1 MAGWGAIALQLL
13 PSVIGAMGNVTS
25 SYINSQG
32 SNSSAMN
39 QSTMNTQ
46 TGNTT
51 MSGNMNQAT
60 GTQGAQVTQ
69 GSTSGISDI
78 LGKALT
84 GITGNNSQTAANFN
98 AGQATTANN
107 LQSGQWSLGNLMNLW
122 SNARANELTAQS
134 QASAMAFN
142 REESQKNR
150 DWQQMMSSTAYQR
163 GVEDLKKAGLNP
175 ALAAYNGFGASSGS
189 GGQAAVGNTTFSHAQ
204 ASAVPAAH
212 AATMQAMYDYGNN
225 TSQFL
230 QNAMQAINTAK
241 ETKNWKEAGYMQSIM
256 QNIGSTSAKTVG
268 NIAQTANN
276 TYNNEQSG
284 RQTTTPTTVE
294 AGKKIVDVGNNAK
307 TKAAGAALYG
317 LGKAM
322 RKW

>member
-1 MAGWGAIALQLL
+1 MAGWGAIALQLM
-13 PSVIGAMGNVTS
+13 PSVIGALGNIATS
-25 SYINSQG
+25 WINSKG

-46 TGNTT
+46 TGNTSMT
-51 MSGNMNQAT
+51 GNTNQTT
-60 GTQGAQVTQ
+60 GTQGEQVTQ

-84 GITGNNSQTAANFN
+84 GITGNNSQTAAKFN

-107 LQSGQWSLGNLMNLW
+107 LQNGQWALGNLMNMW

-175 ALAAYNGFGASSGS
+175 ALAAYNGFGSSSGS

-204 ASAVPAAH
+204 ASAIPAAH
-212 AATMQAMYDYGNN
+212 TANMQAMYDYGNN

-241 ETKNWKEAGYMQSIM
+241 ETKNWEEAGYMQSIM

-268 NIAQTANN
+268 NIAETANN
-276 TYNNEQSG
+276 TYNNRSSEETATAPRIGIEADKAINDLKNKWNQGGKGKFSG
-284 RQTTTPTTVE
+284 SGGGR
-294 AGKKIVDVGNNAK
+294 GK
-307 TKAAGAALYG
+307 
-317 LGKAM
+317 
-322 RKW
+322 

>member
-13 PSVIGAMGNVTS
+13 PSVVGALGNVAS
-25 SYINSQG
+25 SWINSQG

-39 QSTMNTQ
+39 QNTMNTQ
-46 TGNTT
+46 TGNTSMT
-51 MSGNMNQAT
+51 GNTSQTT

-84 GITGNNSQTAANFN
+84 GITGNNSQAAANFN
-98 AGQATTANN
+98 SGQATTANN
-107 LQSGQWSLGNLMNLW
+107 LQSAQWSLGNLMNLW

-189 GGQAAVGNTTFSHAQ
+189 GGQAAVGNSTFSHAQ
-204 ASAVPAAH
+204 ASAIPAAH
-212 AATMQAMYDYGNN
+212 TATMQAMYDYGNN

-241 ETKNWKEAGYMQSIM
+241 ETKNWEEAGYMQSIM

-268 NIAQTANN
+268 NIAQNANN
-276 TYNNEQSG
+276 TYNNKSSKESATAPRIATEADKAITDLKNKWNTGGKGKFSGSGSG
-284 RQTTTPTTVE
+284 R
-294 AGKKIVDVGNNAK
+294 G
-307 TKAAGAALYG
+307 
-317 LGKAM
+317 
-322 RKW
+322 R

>member
-13 PSVIGAMGNVTS
+13 PSVVGALGNVAS
-25 SYINSQG
+25 SWINSQG

-39 QSTMNTQ
+39 QNTMNTQ
-46 TGNTT
+46 TGNTSMT
-51 MSGNMNQAT
+51 GNTSQTT

-107 LQSGQWSLGNLMNLW
+107 LQSAQWSLGNLMNLW

-142 REESQKNR
+142 RKESQKNR

-204 ASAVPAAH
+204 ASAIPAAH
-212 AATMQAMYDYGNN
+212 TATMQAMYDYGNN

-241 ETKNWKEAGYMQSIM
+241 ETKNWEEAGYMQSIM

-276 TYNNEQSG
+276 TYNNKSSEESATAPRITTEADKAITDLKNKWNTGGKGKFSGSGSG
-284 RQTTTPTTVE
+284 R
-294 AGKKIVDVGNNAK
+294 G
-307 TKAAGAALYG
+307 
-317 LGKAM
+317 
-322 RKW
+322 R

>member
-13 PSVIGAMGNVTS
+13 PSVVGALGNVAS
-25 SYINSQG
+25 SWINSQG

-39 QSTMNTQ
+39 QNTMNTQ
-46 TGNTT
+46 TGNTSMT
-51 MSGNMNQAT
+51 GNTSQTT

-84 GITGNNSQTAANFN
+84 GITGNNSQAAANFN
-98 AGQATTANN
+98 SGQATTANN
-107 LQSGQWSLGNLMNLW
+107 LQSAQWSLGNLMNLW

-150 DWQQMMSSTAYQR
+150 EWQQMMSSTAYQR

-189 GGQAAVGNTTFSHAQ
+189 GGQAAVGNTSFSHAQ
-204 ASAVPAAH
+204 ASAIPAAH
-212 AATMQAMYDYGNN
+212 TATMQAMYDYGNN

-241 ETKNWKEAGYMQSIM
+241 ETKNWEEAGYMQSIM

-268 NIAQTANN
+268 NIAQNANN
-276 TYNNEQSG
+276 TYNNRSSEETATAPRIATEADKAITDLKNKWNAGGKGKFSGSGSG
-284 RQTTTPTTVE
+284 R
-294 AGKKIVDVGNNAK
+294 G
-307 TKAAGAALYG
+307 
-317 LGKAM
+317 
-322 RKW
+322 R

>member
-13 PSVIGAMGNVTS
+13 PSVVGALGNIAS

-39 QSTMNTQ
+39 QSTMNNQ
-46 TGNTT
+46 VGTT
-51 MSGNMNQAT
+51 STNGNMSQAT

-84 GITGNNSQTAANFN
+84 GITGNNSGAAANFN
-98 AGQATTANN
+98 AGQASTANN
-107 LQSGQWSLGNLMNLW
+107 LQTGQWALGNLMNLW

-204 ASAVPAAH
+204 AASIPAAH
-212 AATMQAMYDYGNN
+212 TASMQAMYDYGNN
-225 TSQFL
+225 TAQFL

-241 ETKNWKEAGYMQSIM
+241 ETKNWEEAGHMQSIM
-256 QNIGSTSAKTVG
+256 QNIGSSSAKTVG

-276 TYNNEQSG
+276 TYNNKSSEEKATAPRIAKEADKAITDLKNKWNTGGKGKFSGSGSG
-284 RQTTTPTTVE
+284 R
-294 AGKKIVDVGNNAK
+294 G
-307 TKAAGAALYG
+307 
-317 LGKAM
+317 
-322 RKW
+322 R

>member
-13 PSVIGAMGNVTS
+13 PSVVGALGNVAS

-39 QSTMNTQ
+39 QNTMNSQVGNTSM
-46 TGNTT
+46 TGNMSQTT
-51 MSGNMNQAT
+51 GD
-60 GTQGAQVTQ
+60 QGAQVTQ
-69 GSTSGISDI
+69 GSVSGISDI
-78 LGKALT
+78 LGRAMT
-84 GITGNNSQTAANFN
+84 GITGNNAGTAANFN

-107 LQSGQWSLGNLMNLW
+107 LQTGQWALGNLMNLW

-204 ASAVPAAH
+204 ASAIPAAH
-212 AATMQAMYDYGNN
+212 TATMQAMYDYGNN
-225 TSQFL
+225 TAQFL

-241 ETKNWKEAGYMQSIM
+241 ETKNWEEAGYMQSIM
-256 QNIGSTSAKTVG
+256 QNIGSSSAKTVG
-268 NIAQTANN
+268 NMLKP
-276 TYNNEQSG
+276 
-284 RQTTTPTTVE
+284 QTTPITT
-294 AGKKIVDVGNNAK
+294 DP
-307 TKAAGAALYG
+307 
-317 LGKAM
+317 
-322 RKW
+322 RKRQQQHQE

>member
-1 MAGWGAIALQLL
+1 MGWGAIALQLL
-13 PSVIGAMGNVTS
+13 PSVIGALGNIAT
-25 SYINSQG
+25 SYINSKG

-46 TGNTT
+46 VANTST
-51 MSGNMNQAT
+51 SGNMSQET
-60 GTQGAQVTQ
+60 GTQGEQITQ
-69 GSTSGISDI
+69 GNTSGIADI

-84 GITGNNSQTAANFN
+84 GITGNNAGAAANFN
-98 AGQATTANN
+98 ASQAQTANN
-107 LQSGQWSLGNLMNLW
+107 LQFGQWALGNVMNMW

-134 QASAMAFN
+134 QTSAMAFN

-204 ASAVPAAH
+204 ASAIPATH
-212 AATMQAMYDYGNN
+212 TATMQAMYDYGNN
-225 TSQFL
+225 TAQFL
-230 QNAMQAINTAK
+230 QNAMQTINTAK
-241 ETKNWKEAGYMQSIM
+241 ETKNWEEAGYMQSIM
-256 QNIGSTSAKTVG
+256 QNIGSSSAKTVG

-276 TYNNEQSG
+276 QYNNESSEETASAPRIAAEADRAITDLKNKWNPNGKGKFSG
-284 RQTTTPTTVE
+284 SGGGR
-294 AGKKIVDVGNNAK
+294 GK
-307 TKAAGAALYG
+307 
-317 LGKAM
+317 
-322 RKW
+322 

>member
-13 PSVIGAMGNVTS
+13 PSVVGALGNVAS
-25 SYINSQG
+25 SWINSQG

-39 QSTMNTQ
+39 QNTMNTQ
-46 TGNTT
+46 TGNTSMT
-51 MSGNMNQAT
+51 GNTSQTT

-107 LQSGQWSLGNLMNLW
+107 LQSGQWALGNLMNLW

-163 GVEDLKKAGLNP
+163 GVKDLKEAGLNP

-189 GGQAAVGNTTFSHAQ
+189 GGQAAVGNSTFSHAQ
-204 ASAVPAAH
+204 ASAIPAAH
-212 AATMQAMYDYGNN
+212 TATMQAMYDYGNN

-241 ETKNWKEAGYMQSIM
+241 ETKNWEEAGYMQSIM

-276 TYNNEQSG
+276 TYNNKSSEETATAPRIATEADKAINDLKNKWNTGGKGKFSGSGSG
-284 RQTTTPTTVE
+284 R
-294 AGKKIVDVGNNAK
+294 G
-307 TKAAGAALYG
+307 
-317 LGKAM
+317 
-322 RKW
+322 R

>member
-1 MAGWGAIALQLL
+1 M
-13 PSVIGAMGNVTS
+13 
-25 SYINSQG
+25 G
-32 SNSSAMN
+32 SNRFAATAKRGRSLRKRCKQLYQQPGIKQQRNESEHHEQPGWEHQHERKHEPGN
-39 QSTMNTQ
+39 GNPST
-46 TGNTT
+46 
-51 MSGNMNQAT
+51 
-60 GTQGAQVTQ
+60 QVTQ

-84 GITGNNSQTAANFN
+84 GITGNNSGAAANFN
-98 AGQATTANN
+98 AGQASTANN
-107 LQSGQWSLGNLMNLW
+107 LQTGQWALGNLMNLW

-204 ASAVPAAH
+204 ASAIPAAH
-212 AATMQAMYDYGNN
+212 TASMQAMYDYGNN
-225 TSQFL
+225 TAQFL

-241 ETKNWKEAGYMQSIM
+241 ETKNWEEAGYMESIM
-256 QNIGSTSAKTVG
+256 QNIGSSSAKTVG

-276 TYNNEQSG
+276 TYNNKSSEEKATAPRIAKEADKTITDLKNKWNTGGKGKFSG
-284 RQTTTPTTVE
+284 SGGGR
-294 AGKKIVDVGNNAK
+294 G
-307 TKAAGAALYG
+307 
-317 LGKAM
+317 
-322 RKW
+322 R

>member
-13 PSVIGAMGNVTS
+13 PSVVGALGNVAS
-25 SYINSQG
+25 SWINSQG

-39 QSTMNTQ
+39 QNTMNTQ
-46 TGNTT
+46 TGNTSMT
-51 MSGNMNQAT
+51 GNTSQTT

-84 GITGNNSQTAANFN
+84 GITGNNSQAAANFN
-98 AGQATTANN
+98 SGQATTANN
-107 LQSGQWSLGNLMNLW
+107 LQSAQWSLGNLMNLW

-189 GGQAAVGNTTFSHAQ
+189 GGQAAVGNTSFSHAQ
-204 ASAVPAAH
+204 ASAIPAAH
-212 AATMQAMYDYGNN
+212 TATMQAMYDYGNN

-276 TYNNEQSG
+276 TYNNKSSEESATAPRIATEADKAITNLRNKWNTGGKGKFSGSGSG
-284 RQTTTPTTVE
+284 R
-294 AGKKIVDVGNNAK
+294 G
-307 TKAAGAALYG
+307 
-317 LGKAM
+317 
-322 RKW
+322 R

>member
-13 PSVIGAMGNVTS
+13 PSVVGALGNVAS

-39 QSTMNTQ
+39 QNTMNTQ
-46 TGNTT
+46 VGNTS
-51 MSGNMNQAT
+51 MSGNTSQAT
-60 GTQGAQVTQ
+60 GTQGEQVTQ
-69 GSTSGISDI
+69 GSTSGIADI

-84 GITGNNSQTAANFN
+84 GITGNNSQAAANFN

-107 LQSGQWSLGNLMNLW
+107 LQSGQWTLGNLMNLW

-163 GVEDLKKAGLNP
+163 GVKDLKEAGLNP

-189 GGQAAVGNTTFSHAQ
+189 GGQASVGNTTFSHAQ
-204 ASAVPAAH
+204 ASSIPAAH
-212 AATMQAMYDYGNN
+212 TATMQAMYDYGNN
-225 TSQFL
+225 TAQFL

-241 ETKNWKEAGYMQSIM
+241 ETKNWNEAGYMESIM
-256 QNIGSTSAKTVG
+256 QNIGSSSAKTVG

-284 RQTTTPTTVE
+284 KKTTTPTTVE
-294 AGKKIVDVGNNAK
+294 AGKKIIDAGNKAK

>member
-13 PSVIGAMGNVTS
+13 PSVVGALGNVAS
-25 SYINSQG
+25 SWINSQG

-39 QSTMNTQ
+39 QNTMNTQ
-46 TGNTT
+46 TGNTSMT
-51 MSGNMNQAT
+51 GNTSQTT

-84 GITGNNSQTAANFN
+84 GITGNNSQAAANFN
-98 AGQATTANN
+98 SGQATTANN
-107 LQSGQWSLGNLMNLW
+107 LQSAQWSLGNLINLW

-204 ASAVPAAH
+204 ASAIPAAH
-212 AATMQAMYDYGNN
+212 TATMQAMYDYGNN

-241 ETKNWKEAGYMQSIM
+241 ETKNWQEAGYMQSIM

-276 TYNNEQSG
+276 TYNNKSSEESATAPRIATEADKAITNLKNKWNTGGKGKFSGSGSG
-284 RQTTTPTTVE
+284 R
-294 AGKKIVDVGNNAK
+294 G
-307 TKAAGAALYG
+307 
-317 LGKAM
+317 
-322 RKW
+322 R